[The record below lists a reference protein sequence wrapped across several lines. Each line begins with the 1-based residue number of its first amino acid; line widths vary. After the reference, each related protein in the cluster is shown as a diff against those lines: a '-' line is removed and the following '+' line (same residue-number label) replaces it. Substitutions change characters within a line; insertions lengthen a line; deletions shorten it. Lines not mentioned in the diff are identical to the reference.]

1 MSMSYSTGG
10 GSGDF
15 KNVPAGTYVAVC
27 NLLADLGL
35 QPGSELYPKPKCKV
49 AIRFEVPDERI
60 DYEVDGQKREGP
72 MTLTKTFTASMNAK
86 SSLRRFLE
94 AWRGC
99 AFTDAEAEA
108 FDIHTLLGVPAMLT
122 VVEYRNKKGEMRTA
136 IGGAS
141 RLMKGMRAPKAENPL
156 LYYMPGD
163 DVSQLTKLPKWIQDA
178 IANQVKPEPPETD
191 TSPAPQPEVPFV
203 DDDIPFN

>member
-1 MSMSYSTGG
+1 MSMSYPVGG
-10 GSGDF
+10 GSGEF

-35 QPGSELYPKPKCKV
+35 QPGSDMYPNPKHKV

-60 DYEVDGQKREGP
+60 KYEVDGQHREGP

-86 SSLRRFLE
+86 SNLRKFLE
-94 AWRGC
+94 AWRGRS
-99 AFTDAEAEA
+99 FTEDEAA
-108 FDIHTLLGVPAMLT
+108 GFDIHTLLGVPAMLT
-122 VVEYRNKKGEMRTA
+122 VVEYHNKRGETKTA

-141 RLMKGMRAPKAENPL
+141 RLMKGIVAPKAENPL

-163 DVSQLTKLPKWIQDA
+163 DESQRSMLPKWIQDA
-178 IANQVKPEPPETD
+178 IANQVQPEPD
-191 TSPAPQPEVPFV
+191 PAPEPEAEPPFE
-203 DDDIPFN
+203 DDDIPF